1 MLTENIV
8 PVFPCRDKAN
18 DGDLA
23 GNVLCQPGAGF
34 TSCGVAVKAEE
45 YFSGVLAFRKKT
57 VKGFARNAAQGKI
70 ISCLPIL
77 RIKAD
82 KP

>member
-1 MLTENIV
+1 MLTEDIV

-23 GNVLCQPGAGF
+23 GNVLCQSGTGIA
-34 TSCGVAVKAEE
+34 SCGVAVKAEE
-45 YFSGVLAFRKKT
+45 QISGVLAFRQET
-57 VKGFARNAAQGKI
+57 ERSVARDAAQGKLI
-70 ISCLPIL
+70 CSLPVL

-82 KP
+82 KR